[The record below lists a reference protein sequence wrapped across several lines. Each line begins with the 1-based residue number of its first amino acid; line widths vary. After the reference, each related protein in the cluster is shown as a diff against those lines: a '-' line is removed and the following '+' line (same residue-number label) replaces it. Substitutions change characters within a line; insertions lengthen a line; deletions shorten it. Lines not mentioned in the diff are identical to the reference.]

1 MQPTPVNLFAK
12 WCKWTNIIVWLDKCK
27 TFRIKKNGV
36 LSTQF
41 KSYLTVNNELIPP
54 LKMRNDFIYLG
65 NSFSFDMN
73 VDIQAGLVTDM
84 NKYFDILN

>member
-1 MQPTPVNLFAK
+1 M
-12 WCKWTNIIVWLDKCK
+12 
-27 TFRIKKNGV
+27 V
-36 LSTQF
+36 L
-41 KSYLTVNNELIPP
+41 KYLTVNNELIPP
-54 LKMRNDFIYLG
+54 LKMRNNFIYLG

>member
-1 MQPTPVNLFAK
+1 MVYYQHNL
-12 WCKWTNIIVWLDKCK
+12 NHILH
-27 TFRIKKNGV
+27 
-36 LSTQF
+36 
-41 KSYLTVNNELIPP
+41 LIPP
-54 LKMRNDFIYLG
+54 LKMRNNFIYLG